1 MIERLLAL
9 QRDRGRGVVLT
20 VVEGDGLGTKLLVVE
35 GGETVGDGPPE
46 LAAHAEAL
54 IRGARNRMLE
64 LEGRKVFAEVYGPP
78 PRLLVYG
85 AVDTAESL
93 AAAANLLGWT
103 TIVADARAKFA
114 TRERIPSAAEL
125 IVAWPEETFAQIAPD
140 HATAIVILTHDDKF
154 DLPALELALASDAFY
169 VGLIGGRRNQEKKR
183 ERLREL
189 GVDETSI
196 ERIAGPCGL
205 DIGADASPRWH
216 YRSSPRQ
223 LPPGTGA
230 KAARSAARRS
240 GSTSRWNED
249 QSGRDARAGTAASRG
264 DRARGAVAGRS
275 RRPYER
281 RRRLRHRS
289 ALVQGRVGPAH
300 ADRARPRR
308 RGSDRGGRRRGERA
322 EGGRPRRSLV
332 GACVRR
338 MRTVSPRAAGRLR
351 PARVRD
357 RARDAA
363 RRPYRHVPRRPDR
376 LPRHRDRRPRGAS
389 CRRRRRRDACR

>member
-9 QRDRGRGVVLT
+9 QRDGGRGVVLT

-46 LAAHAEAL
+46 LAAHADEL

-85 AVDTAESL
+85 AVDTAEAL

-114 TRERIPSAAEL
+114 TRERIPSADEL
-125 IVAWPEETFAQIAPD
+125 IVAWPEETFAQVAPD

-189 GVDETSI
+189 GVDEDGGRADLGAVRARHRRRLDRRDGALDPGRGAGRP
-196 ERIAGPCGL
+196 ERTRRRPAQAVGQ
-205 DIGADASPRWH
+205 ADPR
-216 YRSSPRQ
+216 
-223 LPPGTGA
+223 
-230 KAARSAARRS
+230 
-240 GSTSRWNED
+240 
-249 QSGRDARAGTAASRG
+249 
-264 DRARGAVAGRS
+264 RGAVVARTAVVTGR
-275 RRPYER
+275 
-281 RRRLRHRS
+281 
-289 ALVQGRVGPAH
+289 G
-300 ADRARPRR
+300 ARPRR
-308 RGSDRGGRRRGERA
+308 RDRQATRGGRRQ
-322 EGGRPRRSLV
+322 
-332 GACVRR
+332 
-338 MRTVSPRAAGRLR
+338 R
-351 PARVRD
+351 PARGPERRGRRGGRGRD
-357 RARDAA
+357 
-363 RRPYRHVPRRPDR
+363 
-376 LPRHRDRRPRGAS
+376 
-389 CRRRRRRDACR
+389 RRRRRPSTTSAASSPGSGCSRRRVT